1 MIHTTQGIVIHS
13 FKYGDSGIIAR
24 ILTPGLGLQSYL
36 VQGARKSKSRIKANL
51 FQPLT
56 LLDLVVYHKE
66 KSGLQRI
73 KEARCSHPF
82 HTLASDIRKTTLAI
96 FICEMLMNAFKHQEP
111 QKEAFNFIFHAAQK
125 LDMEENNLAIF
136 HVVFLLQLSK
146 FLGFAPSKNYSDLK
160 CFFNL
165 KEGLYQTQ
173 HDNAVLCLTREESN
187 YFFRLSGAN
196 LQDTSKLAIPA
207 AMRKTLLQKTIDYYR
222 YHMEGF
228 KEIKSHHILESVFH

>member
-1 MIHTTQGIVIHS
+1 MIHTTQGIVLHS

-36 VQGARKSKSRIKANL
+36 VQGARKSKSRIRASL

-56 LLDLVVYHKE
+56 LLDMVVYHKE

-73 KEARCSHPF
+73 REARCSHPF
-82 HTLASDIRKTTLAI
+82 HTLTTDIRKTTLAI
-96 FICEMLMNAFKHQEP
+96 FICEMLINAFKHQEP
-111 QKEAFNFIFHAAQK
+111 QKEAFDFIFHAVQK
-125 LDMEENNLAIF
+125 LDMEEDNLAIF
-136 HVVFLLQLSK
+136 HMVFLLQLSK
-146 FLGFAPSKNYSDLK
+146 FLGFSPGKNYTDLK

-165 KEGLYQTQ
+165 KEGIYQSQ
-173 HDNAVLCLTREESN
+173 YDNAILCLTREESN
-187 YFFRLSGAN
+187 YFYKLSVTN
-196 LQDTSKLAIPA
+196 LQDTSKLDIPA
-207 AMRKTLLQKTIDYYR
+207 AMRKILLQKTIDFYR

>member
-1 MIHTTQGIVIHS
+1 MLHATQGIVLHS

-36 VQGARKSKSRIKANL
+36 VQGARKSKSRIRTSL

-56 LLDLVVYHKE
+56 LLDMVVYHKE

-82 HTLASDIRKTTLAI
+82 HTLATDIRKTTLAI

-111 QKEAFNFIFHAAQK
+111 QKEAFDFIFHAAQK
-125 LDMEENNLAIF
+125 LDNEEDNLSVF
-136 HVVFLLQLSK
+136 HMVFLLQLSK
-146 FLGFAPSKNYSDLK
+146 FLGFAPGKNYSDLK

-165 KEGLYQTQ
+165 KEGMYQSQ
-173 HDNAVLCLTREESN
+173 YDNAILCLTREESN

-207 AMRKTLLQKTIDYYR
+207 AMRKILLQKTIDYYR